1 MYLHQKSY
9 DQAYAH
15 LKRIIDSGVYALEL
29 SSSASLTRNSREL
42 IWGLLTSAQPESYE
56 NVLKE
61 NDYVPFVTY
70 TEVLLSASECA
81 YRLGNQG
88 EAMDYLNRVRPSP

>member
-1 MYLHQKSY
+1 MIKLM
-9 DQAYAH
+9 H

-61 NDYVPFVTY
+61 NDYVIKI
-70 TEVLLSASECA
+70 
-81 YRLGNQG
+81 G
-88 EAMDYLNRVRPSP
+88 